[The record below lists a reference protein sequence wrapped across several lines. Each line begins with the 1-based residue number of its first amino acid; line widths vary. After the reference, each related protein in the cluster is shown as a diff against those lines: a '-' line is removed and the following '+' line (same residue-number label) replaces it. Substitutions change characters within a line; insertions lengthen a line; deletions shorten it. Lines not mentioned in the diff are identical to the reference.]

1 MPTISSHHDHS
12 HAHAAPLN
20 DDDLRDPVCGMAV
33 TSSSKFG
40 ESYQGQ
46 TYQFCSLKC
55 QEKFRADPE
64 RFSGNVSSAESR
76 VTTPESAV
84 QTGTEFTC
92 PMHPEIRQ
100 PRPGNC
106 PKCGMTL
113 EPVMPALDEE
123 ENPELRDFARRFW
136 WSLPLTVIVTA
147 LAMAGHSLQLLH
159 GSIQNW
165 IEFALA
171 TPVTLWAG
179 WPFFVRGIASIRN
192 RSPNMWTLIG
202 LGTAAAYLYSV
213 MATLLPQSFPATFMQ
228 DGRIGVY
235 FEAAAVIISLTLLGQ
250 ILELKARSQ
259 TSAAIK
265 SLLGLSPKTARRI
278 NADGQEE
285 DIPLTHV
292 HLGDH
297 LRVRPGEK
305 VPVDGSVIEGESAVD
320 ESMLTGEPVPLMKRA
335 GDSLIG
341 ATLNTHGS
349 LVMEAQKVGAETM
362 LSQIVQMVARAQRSK
377 APMQRMADSIA
388 GYFVMG
394 VIAIA
399 ILTFVGWGLF
409 GPEPSWVFGLINAV
423 AVLIIACPCA
433 LGLATPMSIMV
444 STGKAAS
451 MGVLF
456 RDASAI
462 ENLCKIDTLIVDKTG
477 TLTEGRP
484 VFHSVEATPSFN
496 PHDVLQLAASLD
508 QGSEHPLAHAI
519 VDHARTENIKLI
531 KPESFESGSGIGVS
545 GIVDGKKIQLGNT
558 ALMEAAGVRTKP
570 LQERAEL
577 LRLDGISIIY
587 LAVDGVLAGLLA
599 VSDPIKPT
607 SKEAVTKLK
616 ADDIKIIMATGDG
629 LTTARAV
636 AREMGIE
643 EVHGEVKPQDKERL
657 VADLQQYGRKVAMAG
672 DGINDAPALARADV
686 GIAMGTGTDVAMNS
700 AQLTL
705 VKGDLMGILRARALS
720 VATVKNMR
728 QNLGFA
734 FLYNSMGIPLA
745 AGLLYPLTGHLLS
758 PMIAAIAMSVSS
770 ASVVFNALRLRN
782 TRID

>member
-1 MPTISSHHDHS
+1 MPHATSHRDHDH
-12 HAHAAPLN
+12 AHQVTPQ
-20 DDDLRDPVCGMAV
+20 DGGLRDPVCGMSV
-33 TSSSKFG
+33 TPPSKFS
-40 ESYQGQ
+40 ELYERQ

-55 QEKFRADPE
+55 QEKFRADPDRYIE
-64 RFSGNVSSAESR
+64 SPPGAEHSSL
-76 VTTPESAV
+76 PEPQA
-84 QTGTEFTC
+84 GTEFTC

-100 PRPGNC
+100 PSPGNC

-113 EPVMPALDEE
+113 EPVMPALGEE
-123 ENPELRDFARRFW
+123 ENPELKDFTRRFW
-136 WSLPLTVIVTA
+136 WSLPLTVIVTV
-147 LAMAGHSLQLLH
+147 LAMAGHSLHLFY
-159 GSIQNW
+159 GTTQNW
-165 IEFALA
+165 VELVLA

-179 WPFFVRGIASIRN
+179 WPFFMRGIASIRH

-213 MATLLPQSFPATFMQ
+213 VATLFPQSFPATFMQ

-235 FEAAAVIISLTLLGQ
+235 FEAAAVIISLTLFGQ
-250 ILELKARSQ
+250 MLELKARSQ
-259 TSAAIK
+259 ASAAIK

-278 NADGQEE
+278 NADGTEE

-292 HLGDH
+292 HKGDH

-305 VPVDGSVIEGESAVD
+305 VPVDGLVLEGESAID
-320 ESMLTGEPVPLMKRA
+320 ESMLTGEPVPVMKGS

-349 LVMEAQKVGAETM
+349 LVMEAQKIGAETV

-377 APMQRMADSIA
+377 APMQRMADAVA

-394 VIAIA
+394 VIVIA
-399 ILTFVGWGLF
+399 LLTLLGWGLF

-462 ENLCKIDTLIVDKTG
+462 ENLYKIDTLIVDKTG

-484 VFHSVEATPSFN
+484 VFHSVEATQNFDPN
-496 PHDVLQLAASLD
+496 DVLQLAASLD

-519 VDHARTENIKLI
+519 VDHARAENIELI
-531 KPESFESGSGIGVS
+531 KPDSFDSGSGIGVN
-545 GIVDGKKIQLGNT
+545 GLVGGKKIQLGNT
-558 ALMEAAGVRTKP
+558 ALMEDAGVNIRP
-570 LQERAEL
+570 LKNRAEQ
-577 LRLDGISIIY
+577 LRLEGISIIY
-587 LAVDGVLAGLLA
+587 VAVDGVLAGLLA
-599 VSDPIKPT
+599 VSDPIKST

-616 ADDIKIIMATGDG
+616 ADNVKIIMATGDG

-636 AREMGIE
+636 AKEMGIE
-643 EVHGEVKPQDKERL
+643 EVHGEVKPEDKERL
-657 VADLQQYGRKVAMAG
+657 VADLQKYGRRVAMAG

-758 PMIAAIAMSVSS
+758 PMVAAIAMSVSS

>member
-1 MPTISSHHDHS
+1 
-12 HAHAAPLN
+12 
-20 DDDLRDPVCGMAV
+20 MAV
-33 TSSSKFG
+33 TRPSQFSELYG
-40 ESYQGQ
+40 GQ
-46 TYQFCSLKC
+46 AYQFCSLKC
-55 QEKFRADPE
+55 QEKFRAEPQRYAADPSDSHHASYTE
-64 RFSGNVSSAESR
+64 PSAE
-76 VTTPESAV
+76 PPLDA
-84 QTGTEFTC
+84 EFTC

-100 PRPGNC
+100 PGPGTC
-106 PKCGMTL
+106 PICGMAL
-113 EPVMPALDEE
+113 EPVMPGLEEE
-123 ENPELRDFARRFW
+123 ENPELKDFARRFW
-136 WSLPLTVIVTA
+136 WSLPLTVIVTL
-147 LAMAGHSLQLLH
+147 LAMAGHSLQLFH
-159 GSIQNW
+159 GTLQNW
-165 IEFALA
+165 VELLLA

-179 WPFFVRGIASIRN
+179 WPFFVRGVASIRL

-213 MATLLPQSFPATFMQ
+213 VATLFPQSFPASFMQ

-265 SLLGLSPKTARRI
+265 SLLGLSPKTARKI

-285 DIPLTHV
+285 DIPVTHV
-292 HLGDH
+292 RKGDR

-305 VPVDGSVIEGESAVD
+305 VPVDGLVLEGESAVD
-320 ESMLTGEPVPLMKRA
+320 EAMLTGEPVPVMKRA

-349 LVMEAQKVGAETM
+349 LVMEAQKVGAETV
-362 LSQIVQMVARAQRSK
+362 LSQIVLMVARAQRSK
-377 APMQRMADSIA
+377 APMQRMADVIA

-394 VIAIA
+394 VITIA
-399 ILTFVGWGLF
+399 VLTFLGWGFF
-409 GPEPSWVFGLINAV
+409 GPQPSWVFGLINAV

-444 STGKAAS
+444 SSGKAAS

-484 VFHSVEATPSFN
+484 VFHSVEATTPFDPN
-496 PHDVLQLAASLD
+496 DVLQLAASLD

-519 VDHARTENIKLI
+519 VDHARAESLVLS

-545 GIVDGKKIQLGNT
+545 GMVSGKKIQLGNT
-558 ALMEAAGVRTKP
+558 ALMEEAGVSIRP
-570 LQERAEL
+570 LQYRAEL
-577 LRLDGISIIY
+577 LRLEGISIIY
-587 LAVDGVLAGLLA
+587 VAVDGVLAGLLA

-616 ADDIKIIMATGDG
+616 ADNVKIIMATGDG

-636 AREMGIE
+636 AKEMGIE

-657 VADLQQYGRKVAMAG
+657 VADLQQYGRRVAMAG

-734 FLYNSMGIPLA
+734 FLYNAMGIPLA

-758 PMIAAIAMSVSS
+758 PMVAALAMSVSS

-782 TRID
+782 VRID

>member
-1 MPTISSHHDHS
+1 MPDTPVHLHHS
-12 HAHAAPLN
+12 ASAPSG
-20 DDDLRDPVCGMAV
+20 DMA
-33 TSSSKFG
+33 
-40 ESYQGQ
+40 
-46 TYQFCSLKC
+46 
-55 QEKFRADPE
+55 
-64 RFSGNVSSAESR
+64 
-76 VTTPESAV
+76 
-84 QTGTEFTC
+84 TEYTC

-100 PRPGNC
+100 PGPGTC

-113 EPVMPALDEE
+113 EPVMPALEE
-123 ENPELRDFARRFW
+123 EDNPELKDFTRRFW
-136 WSLPLTVIVTA
+136 WSLPLTVIVTV
-147 LAMAGHSLQLLH
+147 LAMAGHALSLFH
-159 GSIQNW
+159 GETQNLV
-165 IEFALA
+165 EFFLA
-171 TPVTLWAG
+171 TPVVLWAG
-179 WPFFVRGIASIRN
+179 WPFFVRGVASVRQ

-213 MATLLPQSFPATFMQ
+213 AATFWPGGFPATFMQ
-228 DGRIGVY
+228 EGRIGVY

-250 ILELKARSQ
+250 MLELKARSQ

-278 NADGQEE
+278 NADGQEQ
-285 DIPLTHV
+285 DIPLPHV
-292 HLGDH
+292 HQGDH
-297 LRVRPGEK
+297 LRIRPGEK
-305 VPVDGSVIEGESAVD
+305 VPVDGTVLEGESAVD
-320 ESMLTGEPVPLMKRA
+320 ESMLTGEPVPVIKRA

-341 ATLNTHGS
+341 ATINTHGS
-349 LVMEAQKVGAETM
+349 LVMTAQKVGAETV
-362 LSQIVQMVARAQRSK
+362 LAQIVQMVARAQRSK
-377 APMQRMADSIA
+377 APMQRMADVIA

-399 ILTFVGWGLF
+399 VLTFFGWGLL
-409 GPEPSWVFGLINAV
+409 GPEPGWVFGLINAV

-451 MGVLF
+451 LGVLF

-484 VFHSVEATPSFN
+484 AFHSVKATQGF
-496 PHDVLQLAASLD
+496 DDRQVLLLAASLD

-519 VDHARTENIKLI
+519 VDHARSEHLELI
-531 KPESFESGSGIGVS
+531 KPASFESGSGIGVS
-545 GIVDGKKIQLGNT
+545 GQVDGKQVHLGNT
-558 ALMEAAGVRTKP
+558 ALMNAANISVSP
-570 LQERAEL
+570 LQQQAEQLRAQ
-577 LRLDGISIIY
+577 GISIIY
-587 LAVDGVLAGLLA
+587 MAIDGALAGLLA

-607 SKEAVTKLK
+607 SREAVSQLK
-616 ADDIKIIMATGDG
+616 AHNIKIIMATGDG

-643 EVHGEVKPQDKERL
+643 EVHGEVKPEDKERL
-657 VADLQQYGRKVAMAG
+657 VADLQHDGRQVAMAG
-672 DGINDAPALARADV
+672 DGINDAPALARANV

-705 VKGDLMGILRARALS
+705 VKGDLMGILRARTLS
-720 VATVKNMR
+720 VATVRNMR

-782 TRID
+782 TPAQ

>member
-1 MPTISSHHDHS
+1 
-12 HAHAAPLN
+12 
-20 DDDLRDPVCGMAV
+20 
-33 TSSSKFG
+33 
-40 ESYQGQ
+40 
-46 TYQFCSLKC
+46 
-55 QEKFRADPE
+55 
-64 RFSGNVSSAESR
+64 
-76 VTTPESAV
+76 
-84 QTGTEFTC
+84 
-92 PMHPEIRQ
+92 
-100 PRPGNC
+100 
-106 PKCGMTL
+106 
-113 EPVMPALDEE
+113 
-123 ENPELRDFARRFW
+123 
-136 WSLPLTVIVTA
+136 
-147 LAMAGHSLQLLH
+147 
-159 GSIQNW
+159 
-165 IEFALA
+165 
-171 TPVTLWAG
+171 
-179 WPFFVRGIASIRN
+179 
-192 RSPNMWTLIG
+192 
-202 LGTAAAYLYSV
+202 
-213 MATLLPQSFPATFMQ
+213 
-228 DGRIGVY
+228 
-235 FEAAAVIISLTLLGQ
+235 
-250 ILELKARSQ
+250 
-259 TSAAIK
+259 
-265 SLLGLSPKTARRI
+265 
-278 NADGQEE
+278 
-285 DIPLTHV
+285 
-292 HLGDH
+292 
-297 LRVRPGEK
+297 
-305 VPVDGSVIEGESAVD
+305 
-320 ESMLTGEPVPLMKRA
+320 
-335 GDSLIG
+335 
-341 ATLNTHGS
+341 
-349 LVMEAQKVGAETM
+349 MEAQKVGADTM
-362 LSQIVQMVARAQRSK
+362 LSQIVQMVALAQRSK

-399 ILTFVGWGLF
+399 LLTFLGWGLF

-484 VFHSVEATPSFN
+484 VFHSVEATPDFN

-508 QGSEHPLAHAI
+508 QGSEHPLARAI
-519 VDHARTENIKLI
+519 VDHARTENIVLT

-545 GIVDGKKIQLGNT
+545 GLVDGKKVQLGNT
-558 ALMEAAGVRTKP
+558 ALMDAAGVSTKV
-570 LQERAEL
+570 LQYRAEL
-577 LRLDGISIIY
+577 LRLEGISIIY

-616 ADDIKIIMATGDG
+616 ADNVKIIMATGDG

-636 AREMGIE
+636 AKEMGIE

-657 VADLQQYGRKVAMAG
+657 VADLQQSGRKVAMAG

-758 PMIAAIAMSVSS
+758 PMIAALAMSVSS

>member
-1 MPTISSHHDHS
+1 
-12 HAHAAPLN
+12 
-20 DDDLRDPVCGMAV
+20 
-33 TSSSKFG
+33 
-40 ESYQGQ
+40 
-46 TYQFCSLKC
+46 
-55 QEKFRADPE
+55 
-64 RFSGNVSSAESR
+64 
-76 VTTPESAV
+76 
-84 QTGTEFTC
+84 
-92 PMHPEIRQ
+92 
-100 PRPGNC
+100 
-106 PKCGMTL
+106 
-113 EPVMPALDEE
+113 
-123 ENPELRDFARRFW
+123 
-136 WSLPLTVIVTA
+136 
-147 LAMAGHSLQLLH
+147 
-159 GSIQNW
+159 
-165 IEFALA
+165 
-171 TPVTLWAG
+171 
-179 WPFFVRGIASIRN
+179 
-192 RSPNMWTLIG
+192 
-202 LGTAAAYLYSV
+202 
-213 MATLLPQSFPATFMQ
+213 MQ

-250 ILELKARSQ
+250 MLELKARSQ

-265 SLLGLSPKTARRI
+265 SLLGLSPKTARKI

-292 HLGDH
+292 HKGDH

-305 VPVDGSVIEGESAVD
+305 VPVDGSVLEGESAVD
-320 ESMLTGEPVPLMKRA
+320 ESMLTGEPVPVMKRT

-377 APMQRMADSIA
+377 APMQRMADVIA

-399 ILTFVGWGLF
+399 VLTLLGWGLF

-484 VFHSVEATPSFN
+484 VFHSVEATQNFDPN
-496 PHDVLQLAASLD
+496 DVLQLAASLD

-519 VDHARTENIKLI
+519 VDHARAENLVLS

-545 GIVDGKKIQLGNT
+545 GMVSGKKIQLGNT
-558 ALMEAAGVRTKP
+558 ALMEDAGVSIRP
-570 LQERAEL
+570 LQYRAER
-577 LRLDGISIIY
+577 LRLEGISIIY
-587 LAVDGVLAGLLA
+587 VAVDGVLAGLLA

-616 ADDIKIIMATGDG
+616 ADNVKIIMATGDG

-636 AREMGIE
+636 AKEMGIE

-657 VADLQQYGRKVAMAG
+657 VADLQQYGRRVAMAG

-758 PMIAAIAMSVSS
+758 PMVAAIAMSVSS